1 MKNKK
6 RNTSTSNQKSY
17 RKSHVPFRLNLLFF
31 VIFAL
36 FTMLIIRLGTLQIVN
51 SDHYEQQIKASST
64 RIIKES
70 SPRGMIYDASKNV
83 LVENQPSAA
92 ISFTRG
98 LDMQAKDL
106 LTIANKLSEMISIKN
121 DDSLTE
127 RDLKDFWLADETHLE
142 KAREQLSKKESQLG
156 ASEEYQALVDNVS
169 DDEIKFDDEQL
180 KVATI
185 FTRLNNAQQ
194 LSTVFV
200 KNEEVTNEEI
210 AIIAEH
216 AKELPGV
223 STDMDWTRKVVASN
237 ESLKSV
243 LGTVQNGLRAENAT
257 EFLEKGYALD
267 DRIGTSFLEKQY
279 EEVLQGKKSEQEI
292 TINYEGKIESQKE
305 IDAGA
310 KGDNLVLSI
319 DSKFQS
325 KVDKIVK
332 DVFQGLVDDGYAKYS
347 PGAYVV
353 AMNPKTGGI
362 LAMSGYYHDIE
373 SKKIEENSIGTY
385 TNAFVPGSV
394 VKAAT
399 LTAGWQTGAIKGN
412 QVLYDQPIY
421 LQGSNPKASIF
432 NPTGANNQNLSARQ
446 ALEVSS
452 NSYMMQIVL
461 KMLGINYNGEKIYMP
476 SVANQKATFDNVR
489 KAMNAYGLGIE
500 TGVDLP
506 GEEDGINTP
515 VDELSDANNDGGKI
529 LDLSFGQF
537 DTYTPIQLAQ
547 YASTVANGG
556 KRMEPH
562 LVSEIYEN
570 NEEGGLGE
578 LKETI
583 EPKVLDEVDISDENM
598 KIIQGG
604 FYDAVHG
611 SGAFTTARSLQSAK
625 MDLSAKTGTA
635 ESTVTVDGKLIDVDN
650 LNAVSYGPTE
660 DPEIAVSVVIPQLQG
675 KNRGTPNLEMVKQIM
690 DAYYELYK

>member
-6 RNTSTSNQKSY
+6 RNTTTSNQKSY

-36 FTMLIIRLGTLQIVN
+36 FTMLIIRLGNLQIVN

-142 KAREQLSKKESQLG
+142 EARDQLSKEQSQLD
-156 ASEEYQALVDNVS
+156 ASEEYQAMVDKVS
-169 DDEIKFDDEQL
+169 DDDINFDEDTL

-452 NSYMMQIVL
+452 NSYMMQIIL
-461 KMLGINYNGEKIYMP
+461 KMLGINYSGEKIYMP
-476 SVANQKATFDNVR
+476 SVTSQKETFNNVR